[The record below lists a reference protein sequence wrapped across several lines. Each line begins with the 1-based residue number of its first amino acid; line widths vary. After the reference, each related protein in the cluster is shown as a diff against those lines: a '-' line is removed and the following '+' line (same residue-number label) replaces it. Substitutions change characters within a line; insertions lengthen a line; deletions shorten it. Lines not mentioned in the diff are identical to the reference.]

1 LPIQCVQHFPSIRL
15 GAAIR
20 SGSSRSQVGI
30 AATDFIFLNM
40 HELRLFAGLME
51 LIII

>member
-1 LPIQCVQHFPSIRL
+1 LPIQCVENFPSIRL

-20 SGSSRSQVGI
+20 SGSSLSQVGI
-30 AATDFIFLNM
+30 ATTDFIFLNVY
-40 HELRLFAGLME
+40 ELRLSAGLME